1 MISFSWQKG
10 LLMLEVAD
18 LQHIHTQ
25 IPATPQET
33 LGIEH
38 PKESEGVG
46 PQREMKLYRL
56 HPFQAA

>member
-1 MISFSWQKG
+1 
-10 LLMLEVAD
+10 MLEVAD